1 MKATAQVLD
10 ERDGVYS
17 VAGVVHAHTTMSD
30 GLRPPEDLVAFAH
43 ARGLGVVCITD
54 HHFDSWRYR
63 FGVKVSRSSVQRM
76 GMAPYLERIR
86 QVATADIGPL
96 VLPGIEVMPH
106 YRWEGIAPFLCCQAM
121 KTGVVYGLDD
131 ATVLDAMP
139 MQLDGRGRSE
149 AEARVAAQTLIDY
162 VRRAGGLFF
171 WSHLEEDEQVRF
183 ATARIRYLPRP
194 DLLTTS
200 KGYTGFGCFPHGDKH
215 ACRPG
220 GAWDERLAAT
230 LRRGATDGPWT
241 TGESDYHW
249 GDSARP
255 YENISDPTTV
265 FLLSALTPE
274 AVLGALR
281 TGRMYAYRGSAFR
294 TSLMRRFEAR
304 CPASDARAGSGQ
316 VLRAGAAPQLSVE
329 VTGFTDGCRIR
340 VIAAGT
346 VLADHAGNRIDLGL
360 PLPIGAGYA
369 CRAEMT
375 SPSGETIMTN
385 PIFVLPQGAQPT
397 R

>member
-30 GLRPPEDLVAFAH
+30 GRRPPEDLVAFAH

-200 KGYTGFGCFPHGDKH
+200 TGYTGFGCFPHGDKY

-265 FLLSALTPE
+265 FLLGALTPE